1 MNERDLKNLI
11 NQIKNNTQEALKSS
25 QMGLWEEAERINR
38 MMIQEIECDYRAY
51 GRLADALMKLGKSA
65 EAADYYDIVSDLDRS
80 KKDITKKAIKLATES
95 KWSEAVLANQEII
108 EDFPWDLEA
117 YNRLGK
123 AFMET
128 GDKNKAANAFK
139 CALVISENSV
149 IAKKNLDRLNKINN
163 VKNQRFP
170 NGTSSNKS
178 YIEETAKTS
187 ITKLVNTPRQLD
199 PSNLISGD
207 PVFLEFSSK
216 GIKIKD
222 QSGTDLG
229 SLDPKM
235 GSRLRRLIEGG
246 NKYEASVTSISGKDI
261 SIIINEIFRSE
272 SQSNTPSFIKKSE
285 NMTMIPNASIG
296 YTLNDDSKLSDMKDW
311 TDDDTETGDETVFT
325 AGMPAF
331 ISVQSEGYS
340 EDDF

>member
-149 IAKKNLDRLNKINN
+149 IVI
-163 VKNQRFP
+163 
-170 NGTSSNKS
+170 
-178 YIEETAKTS
+178 
-187 ITKLVNTPRQLD
+187 
-199 PSNLISGD
+199 SNLNNFMVLS
-207 PVFLEFSSK
+207 FEF
-216 GIKIKD
+216 
-222 QSGTDLG
+222 
-229 SLDPKM
+229 
-235 GSRLRRLIEGG
+235 
-246 NKYEASVTSISGKDI
+246 
-261 SIIINEIFRSE
+261 INE
-272 SQSNTPSFIKKSE
+272 
-285 NMTMIPNASIG
+285 
-296 YTLNDDSKLSDMKDW
+296 L
-311 TDDDTETGDETVFT
+311 
-325 AGMPAF
+325 
-331 ISVQSEGYS
+331 
-340 EDDF
+340 